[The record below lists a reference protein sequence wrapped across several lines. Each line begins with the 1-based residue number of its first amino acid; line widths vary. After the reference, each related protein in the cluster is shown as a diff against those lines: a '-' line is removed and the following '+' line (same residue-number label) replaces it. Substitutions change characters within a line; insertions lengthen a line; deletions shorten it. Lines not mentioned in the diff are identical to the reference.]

1 MIAIHSSLD
10 SAIHTAIVMLAS
22 TPTPQPNF
30 NENSVTPTWVGFA
43 AIFAVAV
50 IVVLPCIDMVRRV
63 RRVRYRGEI
72 REQLE
77 AERKGAAVTDT
88 PGANSS
94 PDSEVPNGNAATGKK
109 TGEKTS

>member
-1 MIAIHSSLD
+1 MND
-10 SAIHTAIVMLAS
+10 FYTAIVMLAT

-43 AIFAVAV
+43 ATFGVAA
-50 IVVLPCIDMVRRV
+50 IVVLLCIDMVRRV

-77 AERKGAAVTDT
+77 AERDAAEREPAERDAAAEKPRTD
-88 PGANSS
+88 
-94 PDSEVPNGNAATGKK
+94 
-109 TGEKTS
+109 

>member
-1 MIAIHSSLD
+1 MNVLY
-10 SAIHTAIVMLAS
+10 TAIVMLATTP

-43 AIFAVAV
+43 ATFGVAA
-50 IVVLPCIDMVRRV
+50 IVVLLCIDMVRRV

-77 AERKGAAVTDT
+77 AEREAAEREAAGPETAGPETAAKEPLTD
-88 PGANSS
+88 
-94 PDSEVPNGNAATGKK
+94 
-109 TGEKTS
+109 

>member
-1 MIAIHSSLD
+1 MNGFY
-10 SAIHTAIVMLAS
+10 TAIVMLAT

-43 AIFAVAV
+43 ATFGVAA
-50 IVVLPCIDMVRRV
+50 IVVLLCIDMVRRV

-77 AERKGAAVTDT
+77 AERDAAEREPAERDAAEREPAERDAAAEKPRTD
-88 PGANSS
+88 
-94 PDSEVPNGNAATGKK
+94 
-109 TGEKTS
+109 

>member
-1 MIAIHSSLD
+1 MNGFY
-10 SAIHTAIVMLAS
+10 TAIVMLAT

-43 AIFAVAV
+43 ATFAVAA
-50 IVVLPCIDMVRRV
+50 IVVLLCIDMVRRV

-77 AERKGAAVTDT
+77 AERDAAEREPAERDAAAEKPRTD
-88 PGANSS
+88 
-94 PDSEVPNGNAATGKK
+94 
-109 TGEKTS
+109 

>member
-1 MIAIHSSLD
+1 MNAVYSLL
-10 SAIHTAIVMLAS
+10 VRLAA

-43 AIFAVAV
+43 ATFGVAA
-50 IVVLPCIDMVRRV
+50 IVVVLCVDLVRRV

-77 AERKGAAVTDT
+77 AERDAAA
-88 PGANSS
+88 G
-94 PDSEVPNGNAATGKK
+94 SEPLTGPEGENAG
-109 TGEKTS
+109 

>member
-1 MIAIHSSLD
+1 MNVL
-10 SAIHTAIVMLAS
+10 HTAIVMLAT

-43 AIFAVAV
+43 ATFGVAA
-50 IVVLPCIDMVRRV
+50 IVVLLCIDMVRRV

-77 AERKGAAVTDT
+77 AERDAAEREPAERDAAERDAAAEKPRTD
-88 PGANSS
+88 
-94 PDSEVPNGNAATGKK
+94 
-109 TGEKTS
+109 

>member
-1 MIAIHSSLD
+1 MNVLY
-10 SAIHTAIVMLAS
+10 TAIVMLAT

-43 AIFAVAV
+43 ATFGVAA
-50 IVVLPCIDMVRRV
+50 IVVLLCIDMVRRV

-77 AERKGAAVTDT
+77 AERDAAEREPAERDAAERDAAAEKPRTD
-88 PGANSS
+88 
-94 PDSEVPNGNAATGKK
+94 
-109 TGEKTS
+109 

>member
-1 MIAIHSSLD
+1 MNALY
-10 SAIHTAIVMLAS
+10 TAIVMLAT

-43 AIFAVAV
+43 ATFGVAA
-50 IVVLPCIDMVRRV
+50 IVVLLCIDMVRRV

-77 AERKGAAVTDT
+77 AERDAAEREPAERDAAEREPAERDAAAEKPRTD
-88 PGANSS
+88 
-94 PDSEVPNGNAATGKK
+94 
-109 TGEKTS
+109 

>member
-1 MIAIHSSLD
+1 MSDLY
-10 SAIHTAIVMLAS
+10 TVIVMLAT

-43 AIFAVAV
+43 ATFGVAA
-50 IVVLPCIDMVRRV
+50 IVVLLCIDMVRRV

-77 AERKGAAVTDT
+77 AEREAAEREAAGPETAAKEPLTD
-88 PGANSS
+88 
-94 PDSEVPNGNAATGKK
+94 
-109 TGEKTS
+109 

>member
-1 MIAIHSSLD
+1 MNVLY
-10 SAIHTAIVMLAS
+10 TAIVMLAT

-43 AIFAVAV
+43 ATFGVAA
-50 IVVLPCIDMVRRV
+50 IVVLLCIDMVRRV

-77 AERKGAAVTDT
+77 AEREAAEREAAGPEAAGPETAAKEPLTD
-88 PGANSS
+88 
-94 PDSEVPNGNAATGKK
+94 
-109 TGEKTS
+109 